1 MAGAKFP
8 SSAGL
13 VAKIFKP
20 LLLSPP
26 SPAREQALK
35 ALSRKLGASENSQPP
50 SDILARTL
58 GSSGVL
64 ALVANC
70 LEEVPGQEPAARC
83 VYFAARADI
92 HAARTLVAI
101 SAQTRLLPLLTSPN
115 DSLQNWSA
123 AALTPIVASDP
134 HNATKCIID
143 DGGIFTV
150 VALLSSSSSAVRS
163 HALATLV
170 ALCSAS
176 IEAAWPK
183 DSFGVGDA
191 GVLLNSFVEGAIDA
205 GICHSLIPL
214 LAGTEANIASTAL
227 EIITALN
234 HTSLNFQS
242 SLRHEL
248 GSDRKYIAYFVAACE
263 NSSLISC
270 AIHVLADMCYYIDEE
285 TGDEDNAKEVAACKM
300 TTKQIYAVGGLRVAT
315 MALTTNT
322 NRKSHFSTL
331 LTIAAQKNARPGQDF

>member
-50 SDILARTL
+50 SDIVARTL

-64 ALVANC
+64 ALVAKC

-150 VALLSSSSSAVRS
+150 VALLS
-163 HALATLV
+163 L
-170 ALCSAS
+170 
-176 IEAAWPK
+176 
-183 DSFGVGDA
+183 
-191 GVLLNSFVEGAIDA
+191 
-205 GICHSLIPL
+205 SLIH
-214 LAGTEANIASTAL
+214 I
-227 EIITALN
+227 
-234 HTSLNFQS
+234 
-242 SLRHEL
+242 
-248 GSDRKYIAYFVAACE
+248 
-263 NSSLISC
+263 
-270 AIHVLADMCYYIDEE
+270 
-285 TGDEDNAKEVAACKM
+285 
-300 TTKQIYAVGGLRVAT
+300 
-315 MALTTNT
+315 
-322 NRKSHFSTL
+322 
-331 LTIAAQKNARPGQDF
+331 